1 MAVRARLCI
10 PRYLTDQYR
19 RGDQWSSALEVSTL
33 KTYRIKILLLIADI
47 VLINLA
53 VYIALI
59 FRFDGYI
66 PEHYVQVYIGSF
78 VFITLIEVIAYYFFG
93 LYRSLWSYA
102 SIDELVQVFFGTTIG
117 IIGTFIF
124 GTVMNLRLPR
134 TVYAMSWILT
144 FLFAGGI
151 RISGRLMRRVQN
163 FGRSN
168 GTGIKKVM
176 IVGAGKA
183 GSMVIKE
190 LKDHPDLNFVPA
202 VVVDDDPKKQNSN
215 IHGVPVKGGRDKLVQ
230 LVKEYEIDEIIIAV
244 PSAQKKEISDIL
256 RICKETKCKLKKLPG
271 VYEIINENV
280 SVKSIRDVN
289 IEDLLGRDEVV
300 LNIKEISSYIKNE
313 VVLVTGGGGSIGS
326 ELCRQIAR
334 FHPKKLIILDIYEN
348 NVYDLQQELR
358 RSFKDKLN
366 LEVII
371 ASVRDK
377 ARLEQVFDRYRPGV
391 IFHAA
396 AHKHVPL
403 MEANPAE
410 AIKNNVLGTLNT
422 VQCADKYK
430 VKRFVLI
437 STDKAVNPTNI
448 MGATKRIAEMIIQA
462 MDKQS
467 ETEFA
472 AVRFGNVLG
481 SNGSVIP
488 LFKKQIEAGGPVTVT
503 HPEIT
508 RYFMTIPE
516 AARLVIQ
523 AGAMAKGGE
532 IFVLDMGE
540 SVKIVDLA
548 KDLIK
553 LSGFEPDT
561 DIKIEFSGLRPGEKL
576 YEELLLSEEGLE
588 NTRHK
593 SIFIG
598 KPLDISMDEVLSGI
612 NSLEECIN
620 KNADIKIPLMAMVPT
635 YRHENCEIAASK

>member
-1 MAVRARLCI
+1 
-10 PRYLTDQYR
+10 
-19 RGDQWSSALEVSTL
+19 L
-33 KTYRIKILLLIADI
+33 KTYRKRILLLIADI
-47 VLINLA
+47 ALINLA
-53 VYIALI
+53 VYTSLI

-66 PEHYVQVYIGSF
+66 PDLFKQVYLNSF
-78 VFITLIEVIAYYFFG
+78 IYITMIEVICYYSFG

-102 SIDELVQVFFGTTIG
+102 SIDELIQVLFATATG
-117 IIGTFIF
+117 IIAIFIF
-124 GTVMNLRLPR
+124 GTVFDMRLPR
-134 TVYAMSWILT
+134 TVYAMTGVLT

-151 RISGRLMRRVQN
+151 RISGRIMRRVQ
-163 FGRSN
+163 GISKAN
-168 GTGIKKVM
+168 GTAVKKVM
-176 IVGAGKA
+176 IIGAGKA

-190 LKDHPDLNFVPA
+190 LKDHQDLNLMP
-202 VVVDDDPKKQNSN
+202 VVVLDDDTKKHNSY
-215 IHGVPVKGGRDKLVQ
+215 IHGVPVKGGRDMLVKLA
-230 LVKEYEIDEIIIAV
+230 KEYEIDEIIIAV

-256 RICKETKCKLKKLPG
+256 KTCKETKCKLKKLPG
-271 VYEIINENV
+271 VYEIINDNV
-280 SVKSIRDVN
+280 SIKSIRDVN

-300 LNIKEISSYIKNE
+300 LNTKEISSYIKNE
-313 VVLVTGGGGSIGS
+313 TVLVTGGGGSIGS

-334 FHPKKLIILDIYEN
+334 FRPKKLIVLDIYEN
-348 NVYDLQQELR
+348 NAYDLQQELQ
-358 RSFKDKLN
+358 RSFKEKLI
-366 LEVII
+366 LEVVI
-371 ASVRDK
+371 ASVRDR
-377 ARLEQVFDRYRPGV
+377 ARLEQIFDKYRPGV
-391 IFHAA
+391 VFHAA

-403 MEANPAE
+403 MEANPME
-410 AIKNNVLGTLNT
+410 AIKNNVFGTLNT

-430 VKRFVLI
+430 VKKFVLI

-448 MGATKRIAEMIIQA
+448 MGATKRIAEMIIQSV
-462 MDKQS
+462 DKQS
-467 ETEFA
+467 QTEFA

-532 IFVLDMGE
+532 IFILDMGE

-553 LSGFEPDT
+553 LSGFEPDV
-561 DIKIEFSGLRPGEKL
+561 DIKIEFTGLRPGEKL
-576 YEELLLSEEGLE
+576 YEELLLSEEGLG

-598 KPLDISMDEVLSGI
+598 KPLDIGIDEVMAGI
-612 NSLEECIN
+612 KSLEECLN
-620 KNADIKIPLMAMVPT
+620 RNGDIKVPLSTMVTT
-635 YRHENCEIAASK
+635 YKQENCEIAVSK

>member
-1 MAVRARLCI
+1 M
-10 PRYLTDQYR
+10 
-19 RGDQWSSALEVSTL
+19 
-33 KTYRIKILLLIADI
+33 KTHRKKILLLFADI
-47 VLINLA
+47 ALINLA
-53 VYIALI
+53 VYTALI
-59 FRFDGYI
+59 FRFDGFI
-66 PEHYVQVYIGSF
+66 SEHFIQVYKDSF
-78 VFITLIEVIAYYFFG
+78 IYITMIEVIAYYCFG
-93 LYRSLWSYA
+93 LYRSLWNYA
-102 SIDELVQVFFGTTIG
+102 SIDELIQVFFATATG

-124 GTVMNLRLPR
+124 GTVMDLRLPR
-134 TVYAMSWILT
+134 TVYAMSWVLT

-163 FGRSN
+163 FSKITSQSVR
-168 GTGIKKVM
+168 KVM
-176 IVGAGKA
+176 IIGAGQA

-190 LKDHPDLNFVPA
+190 LKDHQDLNLVPIL
-202 VVVDDDPKKQNSN
+202 VIDDDPKKHNSY
-215 IHGVPVKGGRDKLVQ
+215 IHGVPVKGGRDKLIQ
-230 LVKEYEIDEIIIAV
+230 LSKEYGIDEIIIAM
-244 PSAQKKEISDIL
+244 PSAQKSEISDIL
-256 RICKETKCKLKKLPG
+256 KLCKETKCKLKKLPG

-280 SVKSIRDVN
+280 SINSIREVN

-313 VVLVTGGGGSIGS
+313 TVLVTGGGGSIGS

-348 NVYDLQQELR
+348 NAYDLQQELKH
-358 RSFKDKLN
+358 SFKDKLN
-366 LEVII
+366 MEVII

-377 ARLEQVFDRYRPGV
+377 ARLEQIFDKYRPGLV
-391 IFHAA
+391 FHAA

-403 MEANPAE
+403 MEANPME
-410 AIKNNVLGTLNT
+410 AIKNNVFGTLNT

-437 STDKAVNPTNI
+437 STDKAVNPTNV

-467 ETEFA
+467 KTEFA

-532 IFVLDMGE
+532 IFILDMGE
-540 SVKIVDLA
+540 SVKIADLA
-548 KDLIK
+548 RDLIK
-553 LSGFEPDT
+553 LSGFEPDV
-561 DIKIEFSGLRPGEKL
+561 DIKIEFTGLRPGEKL

-593 SIFIG
+593 NIFVG
-598 KPLDISMDEVLSGI
+598 KPLDIGMDEVMNGI
-612 NSLEECIN
+612 KSLEECIN
-620 KNADIKIPLMAMVPT
+620 CNGDIKQPLSAMVTT
-635 YRHENCEIAASK
+635 YKHDKCEIAASK

>member
-1 MAVRARLCI
+1 M
-10 PRYLTDQYR
+10 
-19 RGDQWSSALEVSTL
+19 
-33 KTYRIKILLLIADI
+33 KTYRKRILLLIADI
-47 VLINLA
+47 ALINLA
-53 VYIALI
+53 VYTSLI

-66 PEHYVQVYIGSF
+66 PDLFKQVYLNSF
-78 VFITLIEVIAYYFFG
+78 IYITMIEVICYYSFG

-102 SIDELVQVFFGTTIG
+102 SIDELIQVLFATATG
-117 IIGTFIF
+117 IIAIFIF
-124 GTVMNLRLPR
+124 GTVFDMRLPR
-134 TVYAMSWILT
+134 TVYAMTGVLT

-151 RISGRLMRRVQN
+151 RISGRIMRRVQ
-163 FGRSN
+163 GISKAN
-168 GTGIKKVM
+168 GTAVKKVM
-176 IVGAGKA
+176 IIGAGKA

-190 LKDHPDLNFVPA
+190 LKDHQDLNLMP
-202 VVVDDDPKKQNSN
+202 VVVLDDDTKKHNSY
-215 IHGVPVKGGRDKLVQ
+215 IHGVPVKGGRDMLVKLA
-230 LVKEYEIDEIIIAV
+230 KEYEIDEIIIAV

-256 RICKETKCKLKKLPG
+256 KTCKETKCKLKKLPG
-271 VYEIINENV
+271 VYEIINDNV
-280 SVKSIRDVN
+280 SIKSIRDVN

-300 LNIKEISSYIKNE
+300 LNTKEISSYIKNE
-313 VVLVTGGGGSIGS
+313 TVLVTGGGGSIGS

-334 FHPKKLIILDIYEN
+334 FRPKKLIVLDIYEN
-348 NVYDLQQELR
+348 NAYDLQQELQ
-358 RSFKDKLN
+358 RSFKEKLI
-366 LEVII
+366 LEVVI
-371 ASVRDK
+371 ASVRDR
-377 ARLEQVFDRYRPGV
+377 ARLEQIFDKYRPGV
-391 IFHAA
+391 VFHAA

-403 MEANPAE
+403 MEANPME
-410 AIKNNVLGTLNT
+410 AIKNNVFGTLNT

-430 VKRFVLI
+430 VKKFVLI

-448 MGATKRIAEMIIQA
+448 MGATKRIAEMIIQSV
-462 MDKQS
+462 DKQS
-467 ETEFA
+467 QTEFA

-532 IFVLDMGE
+532 IFILDMGE

-553 LSGFEPDT
+553 LSGFEPDV
-561 DIKIEFSGLRPGEKL
+561 DIKIEFTGLRPGEKL
-576 YEELLLSEEGLE
+576 YEELLLSEEGLG

-598 KPLDISMDEVLSGI
+598 KPLDIGIDEVMAGI
-612 NSLEECIN
+612 KSLEECLN
-620 KNADIKIPLMAMVPT
+620 RNGDIKVPLSTMVTT
-635 YRHENCEIAASK
+635 YKQENCEIAVSK